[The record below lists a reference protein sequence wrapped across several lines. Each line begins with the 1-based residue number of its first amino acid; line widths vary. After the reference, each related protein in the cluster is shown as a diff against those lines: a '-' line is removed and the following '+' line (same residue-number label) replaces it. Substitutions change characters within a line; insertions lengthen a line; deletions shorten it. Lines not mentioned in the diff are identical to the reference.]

1 MPSLKRLKQHKILL
15 DTHVWIWM
23 VEGDPKIKASARKA
37 IETAKTVFL
46 SPISV
51 WEIGMLVQSGRVEL
65 ELDRLDWVEQSIEI
79 AGFEVAPI
87 SPKIAIQS
95 TRLPGTIHGDPAD
108 RLLIAAAHELNA
120 VLVTCDRKILEYGRG
135 NYIHVFDPT
144 SSNY

>member
-23 VEGDPKIKASARKA
+23 VEGDSKINASARKA
-37 IETAKTVFL
+37 IETAKCVFI
-46 SPISV
+46 SPISI

-65 ELDRLDWVEQSIEI
+65 ELDRLDWVEKSIEI
-79 AGFEVAPI
+79 AGFEVASI
-87 SPKIAIQS
+87 SSKIAIQS

-108 RLLIAAAHELNA
+108 RLLIATAHELNA

-135 NYIHVFDPT
+135 NYIHVYDPT
-144 SSNY
+144 TI